1 MQYKVPFLLKLREN
15 NPLKIYIFTGE
26 IIKADEQDRGTI

>member
-1 MQYKVPFLLKLREN
+1 MQYKVPFLLKFTEN

-26 IIKADEQDRGTI
+26 INKAHEQDRGTI